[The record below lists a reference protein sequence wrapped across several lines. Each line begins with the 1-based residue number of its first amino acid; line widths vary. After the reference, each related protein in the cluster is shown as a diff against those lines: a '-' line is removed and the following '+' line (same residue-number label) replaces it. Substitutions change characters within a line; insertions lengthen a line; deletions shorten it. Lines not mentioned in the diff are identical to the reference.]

1 MSVKFSI
8 LVPAYNREGLIVECL
23 QSIKNQSYTNY
34 EVFLVDNE
42 SIDNT
47 YNVALEF
54 AQTYDKLQVYTAE
67 NIYPHCYDEAKEL
80 ILPKCTGEY
89 ITIIADDDLIQ
100 NNYLKKLNSYII
112 NNNYPQALQSPIKWF
127 NHTTN
132 KIMRTVGY
140 NYNNITELKTQ
151 LLHHCCINTPTFT
164 FHKDLKDSDVIKAD
178 PVTYSG
184 AADYDLY
191 CKLVDS
197 GVFITPCKDWLGY
210 FYRAHDQQAT
220 WDMVKSS
227 TDHPSIIKKKWAA
240 KWTSK

>member
-34 EVFLVDNE
+34 EVFFVDNE

-140 NYNNITELKTQ
+140 NYSNITELKTQ

-164 FHKDLKDSDVIKAD
+164 FHKVLIFC
-178 PVTYSG
+178 Y
-184 AADYDLY
+184 
-191 CKLVDS
+191 VDCTI
-197 GVFITPCKDWLGY
+197 FFK
-210 FYRAHDQQAT
+210 
-220 WDMVKSS
+220 
-227 TDHPSIIKKKWAA
+227 IIKNFLTIQSTSRIIIKWFSNFFLSSPN
-240 KWTSK
+240 KLMRCTCT